1 MSTLSGTTRKETPVT
16 ENDTLRPTQD
26 RVHFVH
32 LHTHSHY
39 SLLDG
44 LSKVDDIV
52 GLAKKYSMPAVAL
65 TDHGAMYGAIE
76 FYKACI
82 KAGVKPIIGV
92 EAYVANRTRHD
103 KEPGIDNRRYH
114 LTLLAKNAAGYRNL
128 VRLTTLAHT
137 EGYYY
142 KPRMDKDI
150 LREYSE
156 GLIALSGCPAGE
168 LGRALQY
175 GKYDRGE
182 EIIREYQDIFGKE
195 NYFLE
200 IMDHPE
206 VENIA
211 VIKKGLLMLSEK
223 LDIPLVA
230 TQDSHCPTK
239 EHARA
244 HKTLVAISTHTD
256 VSDTAIFSGDGEYHF
271 ITTEEALEKFRDIP
285 HAVANT
291 MKVAAMCDVTLD
303 LGQWVFPHL
312 TFEKGNNADEEL
324 RHLAESGISFREL
337 TETPVIRERVE
348 YELEVIKNKGYSPYF
363 LVVADLLK
371 FAREHNIYTT
381 VRGSAAGSLV
391 TYLTGITNVDPI
403 EFQLPFERFLNPF
416 RPSPPD
422 IDMDFADNRREEVLD
437 YTKKKYGADYVAQIG
452 TFGTM
457 MARGAVRDV
466 ARASGKPYDLG
477 DRIAKLIPMGSQG
490 FPMTIAHAMELEP
503 DLKKLYETDSEVRE
517 IVDIAQKLE
526 GCVRHVSVHAAGVVI
541 SPTPLVDF
549 VPIQYDPKGGKV
561 ITQYDMYSIED
572 AGLLKFDFLGIRNL
586 AILGDAVRLVKEHHG
601 LDINIEKILFNDRK
615 TFAMLARGET
625 IGLFQ
630 LNGAGMTKH
639 LMEMKPTTV
648 HDINVMVALYR
659 PGPMQTID
667 EYVARKNGKHPTVYY
682 HPKMKKYLDKTYGL
696 LVYQDDLLFTAIELA
711 GYDWGEVDKFRK
723 AVGKKIP
730 AEMAKQH
737 TIFVAG
743 CQKHSAMSAA
753 EAEKMWKLF
762 EPFQGYGFNK
772 AHAACYGR
780 VAYQTGYMKANFP
793 AEYMTA
799 VLSAEAGDTEKIAEI
814 ITECKRMDI
823 PVLPPDIN
831 LSFAQFTV
839 IKAQKQSTIVGSAE
853 HAISDEMRGAG
864 EQPTEAHV
872 AYVEGGTEHAT
883 KQAAEIVRS
892 VKDQIRFG
900 LYTIKNLGEAIGGAI
915 ITERTQNGP
924 YRTFSDFLE
933 RVQHK
938 DLNKKSLESLIRA
951 GAFDSLGEERGA
963 LLHNVDAA
971 LEYHK
976 AYAKERESPQVS
988 LFAVVLDETARPT
1001 LRLKPAPEISM
1012 DEKLAWEK
1020 ELLGLYISGHPLEKY
1035 REKIEKGSSNIKRVV
1050 EESHD
1055 GNSAVVAGII
1065 EEHKVVI
1072 TKKNEH
1078 MVFMRIADFTGSIEV
1093 VVFPRTL
1100 AECKDLVGPD
1110 KCVAIKGRF
1119 SRRNDAPSI
1128 IAEKVRA
1135 L

>member
-1 MSTLSGTTRKETPVT
+1 MSTSSIPTKEVPANVGG
-16 ENDTLRPTQD
+16 DVQ
-26 RVHFVH
+26 FIH

-44 LSKVDDIV
+44 LSKVDDLV
-52 GLAKKYSMPAVAL
+52 GLAKTYGMSAVAL

-76 FYKACI
+76 FYKACVT
-82 KAGVKPIIGV
+82 AGIKPIIGV
-92 EAYVANRTRHD
+92 EAYIATRRRVD
-103 KEPGIDNRRYH
+103 KEPGIDHKRFH
-114 LTLLAKNAAGYRNL
+114 LTLLAKNNAGYRNL
-128 VRLTTLAHT
+128 VKLTTLAHI

-168 LGRALQY
+168 LGRALQH
-175 GKYDRGE
+175 GKLDRAE
-182 EIIREYQDIFGKE
+182 EVVREYQDIFGKE

-206 VENIA
+206 VEYAEQIKSGLIA
-211 VIKKGLLMLSEK
+211 LSKKLN
-223 LDIPLVA
+223 IPLVA

-239 EHARA
+239 EHAKA

-256 VSDTAIFSGDGEYHF
+256 VSDTAIFSGNGDYHF
-271 ITTEEALEKFRDIP
+271 ISTEEALLKFRDIP
-285 HAVANT
+285 EAVANT
-291 MKVAAMCDVTLD
+291 MKVAAMCDITLD
-303 LGQWVFPHL
+303 LGRWVFPHL
-312 TFEKGNNADEEL
+312 EFTKGDDANSEL
-324 RHLAESGISFREL
+324 SVLAEEGFAFREL
-337 TETPVIRERVE
+337 SETPVIRERLR
-348 YELEVIKNKGYSPYF
+348 YELEVIKNKGFAPYF
-363 LVVADLLK
+363 LVVADLLR

-391 TYLTGITNVDPI
+391 TYLTRITNVDPI
-403 EFQLPFERFLNPF
+403 EYELPFERFLNPF
-416 RPSPPD
+416 RPSAPD

-437 YTKKKYGADYVAQIG
+437 YAKAKYGADHVAQIG

-466 ARASGKPYDLG
+466 ARAMGKPYDVG
-477 DRIAKLIPMGSQG
+477 DKIAKLIPMGSQG
-490 FPMTIAHAMELEP
+490 FPMTLEHAMELEP
-503 DLKKLYETDSEVRE
+503 DLKRLFDTDSEVRE
-517 IVDIAQKLE
+517 IVDIAKKLE

-541 SPTPLVDF
+541 SPTPLIDF
-549 VPIQYDPKGGKV
+549 VPTQYDPKGGKV
-561 ITQYDMYSIED
+561 ITQYDMYSVED

-586 AILGDAVRLVKEHHG
+586 AILGDAVALVKEHRN
-601 LDINIEKILFNDRK
+601 LNVNIEKIPFDDKK
-615 TFAMLARGET
+615 TFTMLARGET

-630 LNGAGMTKH
+630 LNGTGMTKH
-639 LMEMKPTTV
+639 LMEMRPTTV

-659 PGPMQTID
+659 PGPMLTID
-667 EYVARKNGKHPTVYY
+667 EYVLRKNGKHPTVYY
-682 HPKMKKYLDKTYGL
+682 HPKMKKFLDKTYGL

-730 AEMAKQH
+730 KEMAKQH
-737 TIFVAG
+737 KIFVDG
-743 CQKHSAMSAA
+743 CQKHSGMSA
-753 EAEKMWKLF
+753 EEGEKIWRLF

-793 AEYMTA
+793 TEYMTA
-799 VLSAEAGDTEKIAEI
+799 VLSAEAGDTEKIFEV
-814 ITECKRMDI
+814 ITECKRMGI

-831 LSFAQFTV
+831 ASFARFTV
-839 IKAQKQSTIVGSAE
+839 IKKSPSQTSADLTPVAE
-853 HAISDEMRGAG
+853 HGSLRGTA
-864 EQPTEAHV
+864 QTSADLTQRDASTALH
-872 AYVEGGTEHAT
+872 
-883 KQAAEIVRS
+883 KAEKNTIE
-892 VKDQIRFG
+892 KDQIRFG
-900 LYTIKNLGEAIGGAI
+900 LYTIKNLGEAIGEAI
-915 ITERTQNGP
+915 IAERARGGP
-924 YRTFSDFLE
+924 YATFSDFLE

-976 AYAKERESPQVS
+976 EHGRTLESTQVS
-988 LFAVVLDETARPT
+988 LFAVVANGTARPQ
-1001 LRLKPAPEISM
+1001 LRLRAAPEISLE
-1012 DEKLAWEK
+1012 EKLAWEK
-1020 ELLGLYISGHPLEKY
+1020 ELLGLYVSGHPLEKH
-1035 REKIEKGSSNIKRVV
+1035 REKLEKGGTNIKQLSQDLR
-1050 EESHD
+1050 D
-1055 GNSAVVAGII
+1055 GMNTIVAGII
-1065 EEHKVVI
+1065 EEHKVII

-1078 MVFMRIADFTGSIEV
+1078 MVFMKIADFTGSIEV
-1093 VVFPRTL
+1093 VVFPRTF
-1100 AECKDLVGPD
+1100 AECKDLLGPD
-1110 KCVAIKGRF
+1110 KMVAIKGRF